1 MKIAIAGGS
10 GLIGRILGPA
20 LLARG
25 HSVTVLTRRPVIN
38 RELPPDFKLLNYNP
52 GKSGAWQEKVADHD
66 IIINLAGANI
76 FRRWTPMAKQ
86 DILKSR
92 ILTTKRLVEII
103 SFHQNRGKSLLSF
116 SGVGIYGPHGDEIL
130 SEQDEP
136 GQDFLARVAE
146 QWEAE
151 ALNAAQF
158 GMRVVLC
165 RIGNVL
171 SRKGGILPKLITLAR
186 YKLGCRLGSGR
197 QWISWIH
204 EEDLARAFLV
214 LVEKTDISGAVNIT
228 APNPV
233 RNVTMMASISRHIQ
247 KVPLIP
253 FLPGPLIRIVTG
265 EMASAVLTGQRVIPQ
280 KLTDNGFSFTYPGL
294 DEALSQLIH

>member
-10 GLIGRILGPA
+10 GLIGRILVPA

-25 HSVTVLTRRPVIN
+25 HDVTVLTRHPVIN
-38 RELPPDFKLLNYNP
+38 QELPRGLKLLNYNP
-52 GKSGAWQEKVADHD
+52 GKSGVWQEKVADHE
-66 IIINLAGANI
+66 IIINLAGATI
-76 FRRWTPMAKQ
+76 SRRWTPLAKQ

-92 ILTTKRLVEII
+92 ILTTRRLVEII

-116 SGVGIYGPHGDEIL
+116 SGIGIYGSHGDEFL

-151 ALNAAQF
+151 AINAVQF

-171 SRKGGILPKLITLAR
+171 SSKGGIFPKLITLAK
-186 YKLGCRLGSGR
+186 YNLGGRLGSGR

-204 EEDLARAFLV
+204 EEDLARVFLV
-214 LVEKTDISGAVNIT
+214 LVENTDISGAVNIT
-228 APNPV
+228 SPNPV
-233 RNVTMMASISRHIQ
+233 RNGDVMESISRHIH
-247 KVPLIP
+247 KTPFIP
-253 FLPGPLIRIVTG
+253 FLPGPFLRIAAG
-265 EMASAVLTGQRVIPQ
+265 EMASAFLTGQRAVPQ
-280 KLTDNGFSFTYPGL
+280 KLLDNRFSFTYPTL
-294 DEALSQLIH
+294 DDALAQLIR